1 MRYITYKPRL
11 QPTSRLWTKCNSRE
25 LSVLLI
31 NLGDQ
36 VFQIAHGDRIAQ
48 MIVAPV
54 TRITWDE
61 VARLDETDRGSG
73 GYGSTGTGAPR

>member
-1 MRYITYKPRL
+1 M
-11 QPTSRLWTKCNSRE
+11 
-25 LSVLLI
+25 LI